1 MDMDMYACMHSYV
14 RTCMY
19 GYVDMDMYVCMHIY
33 VHTHTHT
40 HTHMAG
46 TTAVGGVVLGSKE
59 NGRKVVMANAGD
71 SRAIIAYEDNGR
83 LKV

>member
-1 MDMDMYACMHSYV
+1 
-14 RTCMY
+14 
-19 GYVDMDMYVCMHIY
+19 
-33 VHTHTHT
+33 
-40 HTHMAG
+40 MAG